1 MPILYGASASPFV
14 RKAMLAHAY
23 KDVSYELK
31 MTPPGSND
39 GEFRQASPSGKI
51 PGYKTDDGTAFA
63 DSSVIIAYLERTS
76 SKHNL
81 YPENASYYAQA
92 LWFEEWS
99 DSELMP
105 ATGALYFQR
114 VLGPI
119 FFKKATE
126 PKRVEEILTELIPKV
141 LDLLEARVS
150 DKEWLIGNDFSVA
163 DIAVGSC
170 LISLQLADYQIEQS
184 RWPKLYSYNERFL
197 ALPIAQEQ
205 MAIEQ
210 TVIDKMTG

>member
-1 MPILYGASASPFV
+1 MSILYGVSPSPYV

-23 KDVSYELK
+23 KNIPYEMKITL
-31 MTPPGSND
+31 PSSND
-39 GEFRQASPSGKI
+39 EEFRQASPMGKV
-51 PGYKTDDGTAFA
+51 PGYKTDDGVAFA
-63 DSSVIIAYLERTS
+63 DSSVIIAYLERIS
-76 SKHNL
+76 SKYNL
-81 YPENASYYAQA
+81 YPENASNYAQA

-119 FFKKATE
+119 FFQKATDPE
-126 PKRVEEILTELIPKV
+126 RVEEILTTLIPKV
-141 LDLLEARVS
+141 LDLLEARLT
-150 DKEWLIGNDFSVA
+150 DKKWLIGDDFSIA

-170 LISLQLADYQIEQS
+170 LISLKHADYQIEQA

-197 ALPIAQEQ
+197 VLPIAQEQ
-205 MAIEQ
+205 MANEQ
-210 TVIDKMTG
+210 TVIDKITG